1 MLDLA
6 ELKTE
11 IALRKLD
18 WTPSEKPV
26 FSVAEAGGG
35 QAFLGVIVDPQVAMA
50 QLTLA
55 RGVESAAFAAL
66 PPAPRSMDW
75 RKARKGLN
83 FVTPIRNQGAC
94 GACVAFATVAAI
106 ESRLAIAQDKADPTH
121 DLSEAALFFGG
132 GRTCAQGWW
141 PEAALGYART
151 HGLGREGDFPYPGTD
166 VPGQDIPPVA
176 WVTGWES
183 AGTSGQRR
191 KALAYR
197 GPVIAILKV
206 FEDFLHYGRGIYRYA
221 GGEYV
226 GLHAVAVVGYDDDQ
240 GAWII
245 KNSWGTSW
253 GEDGFGRIAYNECAI
268 DSEYVFWDAYVTA
281 APSAAE
287 PAAAGLVAHH
297 PKRKRTASAGR

>member
-11 IALRKLD
+11 IALRGLD
-18 WTPSEKPV
+18 WVPSEKPV
-26 FSVAEAGGG
+26 FSVAESSGG
-35 QAFLGVIVDPQVAMA
+35 QAFLGVVVDPQVAMA

-66 PPAPRSMDW
+66 PPAPRSIDW
-75 RKARKGLN
+75 RRARRGVN

-106 ESRLAIAQDKADPTH
+106 ESRLAIARDEADPAH
-121 DLSEAALFFGG
+121 DLSEAALYFGG

-151 HGLGREGDFPYPGTD
+151 HGLGSEGDFPYPGTD
-166 VPGQDIPPVA
+166 VPGRDIPPLA

-183 AGTSGQRR
+183 AGTSAQRR

-197 GPVIAILKV
+197 GPVIGILKV
-206 FEDFLHYGRGIYRYA
+206 YEDFLQYGRGIYRHA
-221 GGEYV
+221 LGEFV
-226 GLHAVAVVGYDDDQ
+226 GLHAVAVIGYDDDQ

-245 KNSWGTSW
+245 KNSWGEGW

-268 DSEYVFWDAYVTA
+268 DNEYVFWDTYVTA
-281 APSAAE
+281 APAAAE
-287 PAAAGLVAHH
+287 PAAAGLVAHRA
-297 PKRKRTASAGR
+297 KRKRNAPARR

>member
-6 ELKTE
+6 ELRNE
-11 IALRKLD
+11 IALRKFD
-18 WTPSEKPV
+18 WTPAEKPV
-26 FSVAEAGGG
+26 FSVAETGGG
-35 QAFLGVIVDPQVAMA
+35 QAHLGIIVDPQVAMA

-66 PPAPRSMDW
+66 PPAPRSIDW
-75 RKARKGLN
+75 RSARGGTN

-94 GACVAFATVAAI
+94 GACVAFATVAAV
-106 ESRLAIAQDKADPTH
+106 ESRLAIAQDEADPGH

-141 PEAALGYART
+141 PETALGYART
-151 HGLGREGDFPYPGTD
+151 HGVGRESDFPYPGQD
-166 VPGQDIPPVA
+166 APGQNIPPVA

-183 AGTSGQRR
+183 AGTSAQRR
-191 KALAYR
+191 KAIAYR
-197 GPVIAILKV
+197 GPVIAVLKV
-206 FEDFLHYGRGIYRYA
+206 FEDFLQYGRGIYSHA
-221 GGEYV
+221 AGEYV

-245 KNSWGTSW
+245 KNSWGRSW

-268 DSEYVFWDAYVTA
+268 DNEYVFWDAYVTA

-297 PKRKRTASAGR
+297 PKRKRAAAAKG